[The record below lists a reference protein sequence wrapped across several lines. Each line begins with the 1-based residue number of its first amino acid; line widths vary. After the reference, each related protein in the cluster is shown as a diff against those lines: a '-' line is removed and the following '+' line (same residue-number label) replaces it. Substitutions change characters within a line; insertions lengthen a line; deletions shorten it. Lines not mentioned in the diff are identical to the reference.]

1 MHHHKKGHSLTKE
14 QIKAMHAVADG
25 ADVYNRTIAT
35 RLREVERN
43 RPELIKITKP
53 ERAPRN
59 GAAAQPYFGAILTAA
74 GIVAITPRKQLRA
87 SAARIAAAVAVQA

>member
-14 QIKAMHAVADG
+14 QIKAMQAIIDG
-25 ADVYNRTIAT
+25 ADVFNRTIAV

-43 RPELIKITKP
+43 RPELIKITK
-53 ERAPRN
+53 AHGGTN
-59 GAAAQPYFGAILTAA
+59 AHGARPYFGAILTAA
-74 GIVAITPRKQLRA
+74 GVVAVTPRKQLRA